1 MKLHTALLAAL
12 LAAAP
17 GSAPAEDART
27 STFRVEGMTCSLCG
41 KAIDKALRDVD
52 GVTAV
57 EVDREAGRATV
68 RAAPHVCPRSSWS
81 APSNRRGG
89 TAPRPAGRPMLAR
102 ELRSTV
108 TCPECGH
115 QRVEEMPVD
124 TCQFTYECPGCGSL
138 LKPKAGD
145 CCVFCSFGSF
155 KCPPVQQ
162 AGGCG
167 P

>member
-68 RAAPHVCPRSSWS
+68 RAAPHVS
-81 APSNRRGG
+81 AKQLERAIES
-89 TAPRPAGRPMLAR
+89 AGRYSATPSR
-102 ELRSTV
+102 QT
-108 TCPECGH
+108 
-115 QRVEEMPVD
+115 D
-124 TCQFTYECPGCGSL
+124 
-138 LKPKAGD
+138 AG
-145 CCVFCSFGSF
+145 
-155 KCPPVQQ
+155 P
-162 AGGCG
+162 
-167 P
+167 